1 MCFLGYGETQ
11 KGYRCYDPISQNV
24 DFWEHRSF
32 FELSHFRSSMSTS
45 SILELFLDK
54 LHIPSIVTHDPPLDF
69 TNHPLDIFY
78 AFPGSSSNV
87 EDE

>member
-1 MCFLGYGETQ
+1 MKNCSKLLQIYYNFAKMVETQ
-11 KGYRCYDPISQNV
+11 
-24 DFWEHRSF
+24 

-69 TNHPLDIFY
+69 TSHPLDIFY
-78 AFPGSSSNV
+78 ASPGSSSKV